1 MGQDG
6 LYGNNLGGIM
16 KYYDITIK
24 FTINKDEYN
33 KFDKNID
40 RALDLIL
47 PYGAN
52 VNIHENEYEEEE

>member
-1 MGQDG
+1 
-6 LYGNNLGGIM
+6 M